1 MLISC
6 IPFKFKHY
14 DNLIDM
20 LEYQKCP
27 WISEISM
34 KTLPKIG
41 YIAMMGKQPVAIG
54 FLRRLEGGYAQ
65 LDTFATNPFLGS
77 KIRNEG
83 LDLVVKNL
91 LDEAKSLRLNGIL
104 AITEDQ
110 GILNRAKFL
119 GFNEIP
125 QKLIGLRLK

>member
-1 MLISC
+1 
-6 IPFKFKHY
+6 
-14 DNLIDM
+14 M

-41 YIAMMGKQPVAIG
+41 YIAMMGKQPVAVG

-91 LDEAKSLRLNGIL
+91 LDDAKSLRLNGIL

-110 GILNRAKFL
+110 GILNRAKSL